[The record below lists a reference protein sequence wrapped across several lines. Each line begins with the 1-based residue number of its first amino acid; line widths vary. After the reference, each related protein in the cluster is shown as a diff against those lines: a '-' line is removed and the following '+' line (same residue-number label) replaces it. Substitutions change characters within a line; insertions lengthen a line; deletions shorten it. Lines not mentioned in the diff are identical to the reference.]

1 MSQNYTI
8 TSDVIKQQNA
18 AWDQSQKDKFINKA
32 KSPISYAELIAWCVN
47 EDRQNHKMA
56 KFDYKIKC
64 FISDGTYQLHKAIET
79 VFGTVT
85 ARGREQPSG
94 EGDLATLD
102 VQLADGTR
110 VKVPFGTISLDALGE
125 GSEIHIDYDYHS
137 HELIVTGRCQVRYQC
152 MFDAII
158 EETKKNLAEHSIY
171 KNQALELT
179 NVNEPK
185 IMELSSYANAFMV
198 LSEVTEQQL
207 KPLKARILYPE
218 RCIQRGI
225 PLKFGALMEGGYGTG
240 KTLLAF
246 KLAYEAIHNGWA
258 FIYLKDPTKLAEA
271 INMAHT
277 IDRSGYGCIIFTE
290 DIDQVTRGNRDAA
303 MQTILNTLDGGDTKN
318 MNVIT
323 IFTTNHIELI
333 EPTFLRGKRIGTVIK
348 MRELDAKT
356 AEVFLRE
363 SFKDYDL
370 EDDLKDVC
378 AYIAKSKI
386 VPAFMAEIVEKVKT
400 SLALDN
406 SNRVTTV
413 AIRASVESYL
423 SQVQLAQT
431 KDMTNTPAETL
442 YSIFTKML
450 SDGPVGEKIRNMAR
464 AMKDNWDEEFPVK

>member
-1 MSQNYTI
+1 MSEDYTI

-18 AWDQSQKDKFINKA
+18 VWDQGQKDKFIRKA

-47 EDRQNHKMA
+47 EDKQNHKMA

-64 FISDGTYQLHKAIET
+64 FISDGTYQLHRAIET

-85 ARGREQPSG
+85 ARGKEQPSG
-94 EGDLATLD
+94 EGDLTTLD

-110 VKVPFGTISLDALGE
+110 VKVPFGTISLEALGE
-125 GSEIHIDYDYHS
+125 GSEITINYSYHS
-137 HELIVTGRCQVRYQC
+137 HELIVTGRCQVRYQS

-158 EETKKNLAEHSIY
+158 KETKKNLANDSIY

-179 NVNEPK
+179 DINEPK
-185 IMELSSYANAFMV
+185 IMDLSSYANAFMV
-198 LSEVTEQQL
+198 LNEETEEQL
-207 KPLKARILYPE
+207 KPLQARIMYPE
-218 RCIQRGI
+218 RCVQRGI

-246 KLAYEAIHNGWA
+246 KLAYEAIHRGWA

-271 INMAHT
+271 ITMAHT

-303 MQTILNTLDGGDTKN
+303 MQLILNTLDGGDTKN

-323 IFTTNHIELI
+323 IFTTNHIDLI
-333 EPTFLRGKRIGTVIK
+333 EPTFLRGKRIGTVIN
-348 MRELDAKT
+348 MRALSAKT
-356 AEVFLRE
+356 AHTFLCE
-363 SFKDYDL
+363 SFKDYEL
-370 EDDLKDVC
+370 TDDLTEVC
-378 AYIAKSKI
+378 DFIAKNNI

-400 SLALDN
+400 SLALDD
-406 SNRVTTV
+406 SNKVTSV
-413 AIRASVESYL
+413 AIRASVNSYL

-431 KDMTNTPAETL
+431 KDMSQTPAETL
-442 YSIFTKML
+442 YGIFTKMF
-450 SDGPVGEKIRNMAR
+450 SDGPVSENVRNMAQ
-464 AMKDNWDEEFPVK
+464 AMKDNWNEEFLVK